1 MIVILYPEF
10 GGVHGIARYLD
21 SFLAHLPGKAPPIVL
36 ITAGTPPGW
45 QAPAGVELVLLP
57 LRPHRLGLVW
67 WTLQARA
74 ALARLERER
83 GPALAVNL
91 HVPPLIPALF
101 FSRRRRIVLT
111 AHTTYLG
118 MSGRFDQP
126 RHFDSPWSRLSVA
139 IKMAMERHILDRSA
153 QVITLT
159 EQGRQELARYGRHG
173 GVVVIPNGVDTATFI
188 EDPKVAQDIDVLFC
202 GRIERRKG
210 SRPLA
215 EVCLRLLQA
224 RPTLRI
230 CIVGYGD
237 DEAHVRQRLAEVAG
251 PDGPVRFEGRVPLA
265 DMPDLY
271 RRSRVYAST
280 SYYEGLPGTC
290 LEAMATGVPAVVW
303 NLPFY
308 AGLVT
313 EGCSGLLAPVNDL
326 DSFTQRV
333 LELMDQPERAAAL
346 GRQAANLVRRRHDW
360 QRLAGQVVA
369 ACSPPGPA
377 SPRPLGVGA
386 GVSST

>member
-1 MIVILYPEF
+1 M
-10 GGVHGIARYLD
+10 
-21 SFLAHLPGKAPPIVL
+21 
-36 ITAGTPPGW
+36 
-45 QAPAGVELVLLP
+45 ELLLLP

-91 HVPPLIPALF
+91 HIPPLIPALF
-101 FSRRRRIVLT
+101 FSRKRRIVLT

-118 MSGRFDQP
+118 MSGRFDRP

-139 IKMAMERHILDRSA
+139 IKMAMERHILERSA

-173 GVVVIPNGVDTATFI
+173 GVVVIPNGVDTRTFI
-188 EDPKVAQDIDVLFC
+188 EDPQVAQDIDVLFC

-237 DEAHVRQRLAEVAG
+237 DEAHVRQRLAAVAG
-251 PDGPVRFEGRVPLA
+251 LTDRCASRAGCRWRTCPTCTGAAACTPPPHITKACPAPAWRPWPQA
-265 DMPDLY
+265 S
-271 RRSRVYAST
+271 RRWC
-280 SYYEGLPGTC
+280 GTC
-290 LEAMATGVPAVVW
+290 PST
-303 NLPFY
+303 
-308 AGLVT
+308 
-313 EGCSGLLAPVNDL
+313 
-326 DSFTQRV
+326 
-333 LELMDQPERAAAL
+333 
-346 GRQAANLVRRRHDW
+346 
-360 QRLAGQVVA
+360 
-369 ACSPPGPA
+369 PGW
-377 SPRPLGVGA
+377 
-386 GVSST
+386 

>member
-1 MIVILYPEF
+1 M
-10 GGVHGIARYLD
+10 R
-21 SFLAHLPGKAPPIVL
+21 
-36 ITAGTPPGW
+36 
-45 QAPAGVELVLLP
+45 
-57 LRPHRLGLVW
+57 
-67 WTLQARA
+67 
-74 ALARLERER
+74 RLERER

-91 HVPPLIPALF
+91 HIPPLIPALF
-101 FSRRRRIVLT
+101 FSRQRRIVLT

-139 IKMAMERHILDRSA
+139 IKMAMERHILDRAA

-173 GVVVIPNGVDTATFI
+173 GVAVIPNGVDTATFI

-237 DEAHVRQRLAEVAG
+237 DEAHVRQRLAAVAG
-251 PDGPVRFEGRVPLA
+251 PDGPVHFAGRVPLA
-265 DMPDLY
+265 AMPDLY

-308 AGLVT
+308 AGLVV

-326 DSFTQRV
+326 EHFTQRV
-333 LELMDQPERAAAL
+333 LELIDQPDRAAAL
-346 GRQAANLVRRRHDW
+346 GRQAAHLVRRRHDDQW
-360 QRLAGQVVA
+360 ALGECSMAPVGSAVVGERMARRDPAAAFIAISAGSAGALAMGLRLSGSKHQYTYPVSTVTFGAQLAPPRFKSMGGRSGQGVINGSAGTDTA
-369 ACSPPGPA
+369 FAF
-377 SPRPLGVGA
+377 
-386 GVSST
+386 T

>member
-1 MIVILYPEF
+1 
-10 GGVHGIARYLD
+10 
-21 SFLAHLPGKAPPIVL
+21 
-36 ITAGTPPGW
+36 
-45 QAPAGVELVLLP
+45 
-57 LRPHRLGLVW
+57 
-67 WTLQARA
+67 
-74 ALARLERER
+74 
-83 GPALAVNL
+83 
-91 HVPPLIPALF
+91 
-101 FSRRRRIVLT
+101 
-111 AHTTYLG
+111 

-265 DMPDLY
+265 AMPDLY

-369 ACSPPGPA
+369 ACTPPGPA

>member
-118 MSGRFDQP
+118 MSGRFDRP
-126 RHFDSPWSRLSVA
+126 RNFDSPWNRLSVA
-139 IKMAMERHILDRSA
+139 LKMAMERHILDRSA

-188 EDPKVAQDIDVLFC
+188 EDPTVAQDIDVLFC

-224 RPTLRI
+224 RPALRI

-237 DEAHVRQRLAEVAG
+237 DEAHVRQRLAAAAG

-265 DMPDLY
+265 AMPELY
-271 RRSRVYAST
+271 RRSRLYAST

-313 EGCSGLLAPVNDL
+313 DSCSGLLAPVNDL
-326 DSFTQRV
+326 DGFTQRV
-333 LELMDQPERAAAL
+333 LELIDQPERAAAL

-369 ACSPPGPA
+369 ACTPPGPA

-386 GVSST
+386 GVSNA

>member
-1 MIVILYPEF
+1 LIVIFYPEF

-21 SFLAHLPGKAPPIVL
+21 SFLANLPGRAPPVVL
-36 ITAGTPPGW
+36 ITAGTPAGW
-45 QAPAGVELVLLP
+45 QAPAGVELLMLP

-118 MSGRFDQP
+118 MSGRFDRP
-126 RHFDSPWSRLSVA
+126 RNFDSPWNRLSVA
-139 IKMAMERHILDRSA
+139 LKMAMERHILDRSA

-173 GVVVIPNGVDTATFI
+173 GVVVIPNGVDTATFT

-224 RPTLRI
+224 RPALRI

-237 DEAHVRQRLAEVAG
+237 DEAHVRQRLAAAAG

-265 DMPDLY
+265 AMPELY
-271 RRSRVYAST
+271 RRSRLYAST

-313 EGCSGLLAPVNDL
+313 DSCSGLLAPVNDL
-326 DSFTQRV
+326 DGFTQRV
-333 LELMDQPERAAAL
+333 LELIDQPERAAAL

-369 ACSPPGPA
+369 ACTPPGPA

-386 GVSST
+386 GVSNA